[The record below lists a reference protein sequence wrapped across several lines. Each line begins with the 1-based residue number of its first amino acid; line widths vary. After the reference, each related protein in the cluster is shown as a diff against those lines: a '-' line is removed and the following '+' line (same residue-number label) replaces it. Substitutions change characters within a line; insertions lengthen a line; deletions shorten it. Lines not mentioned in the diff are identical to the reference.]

1 MVERV
6 LSMINILLRIDC
18 IVCVCSEHI
27 YITQMEEELGIKW
40 FCYKMLRRS
49 GTENEQ
55 LKLICQLIIEEK

>member
-1 MVERV
+1 
-6 LSMINILLRIDC
+6 
-18 IVCVCSEHI
+18 
-27 YITQMEEELGIKW
+27 MEEELGIKW